1 MVIFL
6 DRTYYQSIPNFDN
19 PFLSLIK
26 DENFSLLFIRREKSK
41 LGIRAYDYQKFSS
54 SLRVESK
61 QELHNKIQS
70 DYI

>member
-6 DRTYYQSIPNFDN
+6 DRRRYQKIPNFEN
-19 PFLSLIK
+19 PFLPLINN
-26 DENFSLLFIRREKSK
+26 ESFPLLFIRREGGT
-41 LGIRAYDYQKFSS
+41 LGVQAYDYQKTSS
-54 SLRVESK
+54 SLKLESK